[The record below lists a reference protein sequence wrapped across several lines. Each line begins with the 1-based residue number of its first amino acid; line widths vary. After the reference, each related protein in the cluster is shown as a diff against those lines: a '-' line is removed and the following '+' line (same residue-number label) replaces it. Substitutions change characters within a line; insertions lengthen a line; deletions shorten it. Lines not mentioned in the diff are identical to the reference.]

1 MSHPRSRYRPAHQP
15 ATCGP
20 VIVMNTGM
28 TRQREGDWSIIQP
41 DGTRKRWSPEPRRAR
56 A

>member
-1 MSHPRSRYRPAHQP
+1 MTQPRYRPEHRP
-15 ATCGP
+15 ASRGS

-28 TRQREGDWSIIQP
+28 TRVHEGDWSILQP
-41 DGTRKRWSPEPRRAR
+41 DGTRQRWIPEPRKAR